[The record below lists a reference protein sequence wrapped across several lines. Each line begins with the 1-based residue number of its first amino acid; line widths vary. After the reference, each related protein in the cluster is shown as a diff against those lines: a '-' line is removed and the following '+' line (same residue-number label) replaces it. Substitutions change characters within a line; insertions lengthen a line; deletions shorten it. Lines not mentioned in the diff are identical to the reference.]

1 MSRLRVGHRDFQ
13 SLQTTFEWTS
23 TCVPVW
29 FRGELEVAGVARS
42 SHFVII
48 GPMKR
53 ELVCRCSTFGNL
65 DSQDCIEVETCTP
78 SISECN
84 RKVDGLSPGWPH
96 LWLKYARVSWLLRFS
111 LFSVGPS
118 LAWRRWPRH
127 HSWGNHSSLDS
138 FFASS
143 KNLQIIQT
151 PLSLFRVAFAKFHLG
166 CGLRLA
172 AASPGGLQKM
182 VRCCILW
189 RDTPASPTPC
199 TDSQN
204 METHKFSES
213 SEGSEKIPRRRKDE
227 DRKRLKRVKE
237 YVLGDV
243 LGEGSYGQVREGLYV
258 PQDSEDNKDASLVV
272 QTLPDKLK
280 FGQRVAVKIIRRR
293 LLTRKVR
300 NGQENLKREIACLKR
315 LKHQNVIQLYDTIDD
330 QSMDK
335 IYLVFELANF
345 LSLQD
350 ILALTQKT
358 GNDAFKVISCSNKE
372 IPVHFHSWPP

>member
-1 MSRLRVGHRDFQ
+1 
-13 SLQTTFEWTS
+13 
-23 TCVPVW
+23 
-29 FRGELEVAGVARS
+29 
-42 SHFVII
+42 
-48 GPMKR
+48 
-53 ELVCRCSTFGNL
+53 
-65 DSQDCIEVETCTP
+65 
-78 SISECN
+78 
-84 RKVDGLSPGWPH
+84 
-96 LWLKYARVSWLLRFS
+96 
-111 LFSVGPS
+111 
-118 LAWRRWPRH
+118 
-127 HSWGNHSSLDS
+127 
-138 FFASS
+138 
-143 KNLQIIQT
+143 
-151 PLSLFRVAFAKFHLG
+151 
-166 CGLRLA
+166 
-172 AASPGGLQKM
+172 
-182 VRCCILW
+182 
-189 RDTPASPTPC
+189 
-199 TDSQN
+199 

-258 PQDSEDNKDASLVV
+258 PQDSEDNKEASLVV
-272 QTLPDKLK
+272 QTDKLK

>member
-1 MSRLRVGHRDFQ
+1 MFEIKPFVWRVASQLGPAEHRAGRPGPAWD
-13 SLQTTFEWTS
+13 S
-23 TCVPVW
+23 
-29 FRGELEVAGVARS
+29 EVARPPAS
-42 SHFVII
+42 
-48 GPMKR
+48 
-53 ELVCRCSTFGNL
+53 ENL
-65 DSQDCIEVETCTP
+65 EG
-78 SISECN
+78 ECN
-84 RKVDGLSPGWPH
+84 RKVDGLSPCWPH
-96 LWLKYARVSWLLRFS
+96 SWLKYARVSWLLRFS
-111 LFSVGPS
+111 LFLKEMASAPFLGKP
-118 LAWRRWPRH
+118 LIAWLSFCIF
-127 HSWGNHSSLDS
+127 HSAQLIQWLSSW
-138 FFASS
+138 
-143 KNLQIIQT
+143 I
-151 PLSLFRVAFAKFHLG
+151 AKFHLG

-172 AASPGGLQKM
+172 AASPGGLRKM

-189 RDTPASPTPC
+189 RDTLASPTPC

-213 SEGSEKIPRRRKDE
+213 SEGGEKIPRRRKDE